1 MSRNQARRSRDQRQQ
16 QASRTMMLVFAAVFF
31 IGMFL
36 QIAMVARLMHQNKQI
51 EALEAEITD
60 WNARTQNLELALSQ
74 FKRLDRVTEGAA
86 RLGMEEPTEEQIRVI
101 NVPDI
106 VEDTSAQSAVSGAGE

>member
-1 MSRNQARRSRDQRQQ
+1 MSRNQARRSRDQLRRKV
-16 QASRTMMLVFAAVFF
+16 SRNMMVIFAAVFF
-31 IGMFL
+31 IGMFI

-51 EALEAEITD
+51 EALEADIKE
-60 WNARTQNLELALSQ
+60 WNARTENLELALSQ

-86 RLGMEEPTEEQIRVI
+86 RLGMEEPTKDQIRVI

-106 VEDTSAQSAVSGAGE
+106 VEDTSAQSAASGAGE